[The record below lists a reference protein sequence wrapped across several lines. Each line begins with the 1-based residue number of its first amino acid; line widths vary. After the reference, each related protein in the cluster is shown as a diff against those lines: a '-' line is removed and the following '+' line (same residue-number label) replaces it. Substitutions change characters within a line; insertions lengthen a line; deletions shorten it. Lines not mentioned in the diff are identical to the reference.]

1 MVFNLK
7 ISKKNK
13 YEEKYYFMAMIILA
27 TSHVGAQEANLVGK
41 VFEHTLLRDGMNAS
55 VFLNPAMQSF
65 HYQHSLN
72 TLNVG
77 YDYRHATTPER
88 WEEGDGHSRVLLMWM
103 PICIRERQL
112 FGVMLTM

>member
-1 MVFNLK
+1 M
-7 ISKKNK
+7 KK
-13 YEEKYYFMAMIILA
+13 KYYFMAMIILA

-103 PICIRERQL
+103 LICIRERL
-112 FGVMLTM
+112 HFGEMPIM

>member
-1 MVFNLK
+1 
-7 ISKKNK
+7 
-13 YEEKYYFMAMIILA
+13 MAMIILA

-77 YDYRHATTPER
+77 YDYRHATTPR
-88 WEEGDGHSRVLLMWM
+88 DGKREMGIVEFLLMWM
-103 PICIRERQL
+103 LICIRERQL